1 VTSSVSQSPEFEAA
15 LMHKITWKLLPFL
28 CLCFMAAFLDRV
40 NVGFAREELVAEL
53 GMSNAVYGLGAGLFF
68 IGYFLFEVPSNLILE
83 RVGARIWIARIMIV
97 WGIVSA
103 GMMFVQSATSFYVLR
118 FLLGAAEAGFF
129 PGVIFYITQ
138 WFPTAYRSRTIAVF
152 MSAAVLSGIVGG
164 PLSGLLLQMDGMLG
178 LQGHQ
183 WLFLIEAIPSVVL
196 GVIVFLYLPN
206 GPAHARWLDD
216 AERAWLRARFD
227 ADLAQQ
233 GVVPHVSLL
242 RALTDPR
249 VLLLSLVY
257 FLMVVSAYGLD
268 FFMPTLLKQAFPDAA
283 PLAIGG
289 LAALPPLFALVVM
302 ILYGRSSDRHGERR
316 WHYAWAVWWAGAGLI
331 LASLPVP
338 PIVAVIAMALAVSGR
353 WSSIA
358 PFWGLATAFLSGTAA
373 AGAIALINSIG
384 NLGGFAGPYIM
395 GWLKDITG
403 TYESGLRILAG
414 AAFLSG
420 ALVMLVRRQPYR
432 GSAQVAEAEPAAN
445 VLEATELK

>member
-1 VTSSVSQSPEFEAA
+1 MSQVPEFEAA

-40 NVGFAREELVAEL
+40 NVGFAREELVTEL

-103 GMMFVQSATSFYVLR
+103 CMMFVQSATSFYVLR
-118 FLLGAAEAGFF
+118 FFLGAAEAGFF

-138 WFPTAYRSRTIAVF
+138 WFPAAYRSRTIAVF

-164 PLSGLLLQMDGMLG
+164 PLSGLLLQMDGTLG
-178 LQGHQ
+178 LQGYQ
-183 WLFLIEAIPSVVL
+183 WLFLIEAVPSIVL
-196 GVIVFLYLPN
+196 GVVVFMYLPN
-206 GPAHARWLDD
+206 GPAQARWLNDT
-216 AERAWLRARFD
+216 ERTWLYARLD
-227 ADLAQQ
+227 HDLAQQ
-233 GVVPHVSLL
+233 GPASQMTLL
-242 RALTDPR
+242 RALTDAR

-268 FFMPTLLKQAFPDAA
+268 FFMPTLLKQAFPGAT
-283 PLAIGG
+283 PLVIGG

-302 ILYGRSSDRHGERR
+302 VIYGSSSDRHGERR

-358 PFWGLATAFLSGTAA
+358 PFWGLATAFLRGTAA

-395 GWLKDITG
+395 GWLKDVTG

-420 ALVMLVRRQPYR
+420 ALVMLVKRQTHDATAHASP
-432 GSAQVAEAEPAAN
+432 AVAIQAP
-445 VLEATELK
+445 ELKQPQS

>member
-1 VTSSVSQSPEFEAA
+1 MQSPLAHAARTVEFEVA
-15 LMHKITWKLLPFL
+15 LLHKITWKLIPFL

-40 NVGFAREELVAEL
+40 NVGFAREALVAEL
-53 GMSNAVYGLGAGLFF
+53 GMSDAVYGLGAGLFF

-83 RVGARIWIARIMIV
+83 RVGARIWIARIMVV
-97 WGIVSA
+97 WGLVSA
-103 GMMFVQSATSFYVLR
+103 CMMFVQSATSFYILR

-129 PGVIFYITQ
+129 PGVIFYLTQ
-138 WFPTAYRSRTIAVF
+138 WFPAAYRSRTIAMF
-152 MSAAVLSGIVGG
+152 MTAAVMSGIVGG
-164 PLSGLLLQMDGMLG
+164 PLSGLLLQMDGIWELHG
-178 LQGHQ
+178 YQ
-183 WLFLIEAIPSVVL
+183 WLFLIEALPSLVL

-206 GPAHARWLDD
+206 GPRDARWLSTE
-216 AERAWLRARFD
+216 ERAWLQTRLA

-233 GVVPHVSLL
+233 GAAPQTTLL
-242 RALTDPR
+242 QALMDRR

-257 FLMVVSAYGLD
+257 FLMVVAAYGLD
-268 FFMPTLLKQAFPDAA
+268 FFLPTLLQQSFPNAA
-283 PLAIGG
+283 PLTIGW

-302 ILYGRSSDRHGERR
+302 VLYGRSSDRRGERR

-338 PIVAVIAMALAVSGR
+338 PIIAVIAMALAVSGR

-373 AGAIALINSIG
+373 AGAIAFINSVG

-395 GWLKDITG
+395 GWLKDATG

-420 ALVMLVRRQPYR
+420 ALVMLIRRQADR
-432 GSAQVAEAEPAAN
+432 RSAVAVTQAS
-445 VLEATELK
+445 

>member
-1 VTSSVSQSPEFEAA
+1 MSQRTDFEAA
-15 LMHKITWKLLPFL
+15 LMHKLTWKLLPFL
-28 CLCFMAAFLDRV
+28 CLCFLAAFLDRV

-53 GMSNAVYGLGAGLFF
+53 GMSDAVYGLGAGLFF

-97 WGIVSA
+97 WGLVSA
-103 GMMFVQSATSFYVLR
+103 AMMFVQSATAFYVLR

-129 PGVIFYITQ
+129 PGVIFYLTQ
-138 WFPTAYRSRTIAVF
+138 WFPAAYRSRTIALF
-152 MSAAVLSGIVGG
+152 MTAAVMSGIVGG
-164 PLSGLLLQMDGMLG
+164 PISGLLLQMDGTLG
-178 LQGHQ
+178 LHGYQ
-183 WLFLIEAIPSVVL
+183 WLFLIEALPSIVL
-196 GVIVFLYLPN
+196 GVVVFIYLPN
-206 GPAHARWLDD
+206 GPRDAPWLNDN
-216 AERAWLRARFD
+216 ERAWLLTRLEAERADRD
-227 ADLAQQ
+227 A
-233 GVVPHVSLL
+233 GPKVTLL
-242 RALTDPR
+242 QALTDAR

-268 FFMPTLLKQAFPDAA
+268 FFMPTLLRQAFPAA
-283 PLAIGG
+283 TPLTIGW

-302 ILYGRSSDRHGERR
+302 VLYGRSSDRRGERR
-316 WHYAWAVWWAGAGLI
+316 WHYAWAVWWAGGGLI

-395 GWLKDITG
+395 GWLKDVTG
-403 TYESGLRILAG
+403 TYEAGLRILAG

-420 ALVMLVRRQPYR
+420 VLVMLVKRQHQTDPIASPASAPITDED
-432 GSAQVAEAEPAAN
+432 GSRVSSG
-445 VLEATELK
+445 

>member
-1 VTSSVSQSPEFEAA
+1 MTSSVPQPSQFEEA
-15 LMHKITWKLLPFL
+15 LMHKITWKLLPLL

-103 GMMFVQSATSFYVLR
+103 CMMFVQSATSFYVLR

-138 WFPTAYRSRTIAVF
+138 WFPAAYRSRTIAVF

-178 LQGHQ
+178 MQGYQ
-183 WLFLIEAIPSVVL
+183 WLFLIEAFPSIIL

-206 GPAHARWLDD
+206 GPGQARWLND
-216 AERAWLRARFD
+216 AERAWLRERFD
-227 ADLAQQ
+227 DDLAQQ
-233 GVVPHVSLL
+233 GVAPQVPLL

-268 FFMPTLLKQAFPDAA
+268 FFMPTLLQQAFPDAA
-283 PLAIGG
+283 PLTIGW

-302 ILYGRSSDRHGERR
+302 VLYGRSSDRHGERR

-338 PIVAVIAMALAVSGR
+338 PLVAVIAMAIAVSGR

-358 PFWGLATAFLSGTAA
+358 PFWGLSTAFLRGTAA

-384 NLGGFAGPYIM
+384 NLGGFAGPYVM
-395 GWLKDITG
+395 GWLKDVTG
-403 TYESGLRILAG
+403 TYEAGLRILAG

-420 ALVMLVRRQPYR
+420 ALVMCVRRHAHE
-432 GSAQVAEAEPAAN
+432 GIAHVAPGEPALPAAEP
-445 VLEATELK
+445 K